1 MYQSAASMFKNKKVL
16 ILGFGREGMSTYRFL
31 RNMYPDMHLTIADK
45 NEIKLDDKNVTL
57 ICGDSYMDSLNDFD
71 IVMKSPGI
79 AFLDVDIKD
88 GTLVTCQTD
97 LFLKFAPCRKVGIT
111 GSKGKTTTSTLIYDM
126 LKEGGFDA
134 RLIGNIGVP
143 VLEDI
148 NTVTPE
154 TIAVIEMSSHQLE
167 FTTSS
172 PEVAVLTNIYEEHLD
187 HYRDG
192 FRGYVNAKLNIV
204 RRQKESDTFIYNA
217 TQGLDGLC
225 DLGKIKSHKVGVK
238 KDAPLPFAVNNEHL
252 LGEHNRQDI
261 LFALEAA
268 KHFGVDTAGGGR
280 GGGGK
285 KGKKKSTGKAERAV
299 EKFSGIE
306 HRMEKVGTFRGI
318 TFYNDCIATIPHAV
332 ECAVEA
338 LKNVDTLIF
347 GGMDRG
353 LDYSEFE
360 NYLKKSNI
368 KNLIGTPATGHKICD
383 KIEGAPSKNVYKAAN
398 LDEAVKKAYEV
409 TEKGK
414 ICLLS
419 PAASSYNCYKNFE
432 EKGKHYKKL
441 VREYGKED

>member
-57 ICGDSYMDSLNDFD
+57 ICGDSYMDRLNDFD

-148 NTVTPE
+148 NTGTPE

-204 RRQKESDTFIYNA
+204 RRQKEGDTFIYNA

-225 DLGKIKSHKVGVK
+225 
-238 KDAPLPFAVNNEHL
+238 
-252 LGEHNRQDI
+252 
-261 LFALEAA
+261 ALA
-268 KHFGVDTAGGGR
+268 
-280 GGGGK
+280 
-285 KGKKKSTGKAERAV
+285 
-299 EKFSGIE
+299 
-306 HRMEKVGTFRGI
+306 
-318 TFYNDCIATIPHAV
+318 
-332 ECAVEA
+332 
-338 LKNVDTLIF
+338 
-347 GGMDRG
+347 
-353 LDYSEFE
+353 
-360 NYLKKSNI
+360 
-368 KNLIGTPATGHKICD
+368 
-383 KIEGAPSKNVYKAAN
+383 
-398 LDEAVKKAYEV
+398 
-409 TEKGK
+409 
-414 ICLLS
+414 
-419 PAASSYNCYKNFE
+419 
-432 EKGKHYKKL
+432 
-441 VREYGKED
+441 

>member
-1 MYQSAASMFKNKKVL
+1 MFKNKKVL

-204 RRQKESDTFIYNA
+204 RRQ
-217 TQGLDGLC
+217 
-225 DLGKIKSHKVGVK
+225 
-238 KDAPLPFAVNNEHL
+238 
-252 LGEHNRQDI
+252 
-261 LFALEAA
+261 
-268 KHFGVDTAGGGR
+268 
-280 GGGGK
+280 
-285 KGKKKSTGKAERAV
+285 
-299 EKFSGIE
+299 
-306 HRMEKVGTFRGI
+306 
-318 TFYNDCIATIPHAV
+318 
-332 ECAVEA
+332 
-338 LKNVDTLIF
+338 
-347 GGMDRG
+347 
-353 LDYSEFE
+353 
-360 NYLKKSNI
+360 
-368 KNLIGTPATGHKICD
+368 
-383 KIEGAPSKNVYKAAN
+383 
-398 LDEAVKKAYEV
+398 
-409 TEKGK
+409 
-414 ICLLS
+414 
-419 PAASSYNCYKNFE
+419 
-432 EKGKHYKKL
+432 
-441 VREYGKED
+441 

>member
-1 MYQSAASMFKNKKVL
+1 MQHRGLTAFVTSA
-16 ILGFGREGMSTYRFL
+16 
-31 RNMYPDMHLTIADK
+31 
-45 NEIKLDDKNVTL
+45 
-57 ICGDSYMDSLNDFD
+57 
-71 IVMKSPGI
+71 KS
-79 AFLDVDIKD
+79 
-88 GTLVTCQTD
+88 
-97 LFLKFAPCRKVGIT
+97 
-111 GSKGKTTTSTLIYDM
+111 
-126 LKEGGFDA
+126 
-134 RLIGNIGVP
+134 N
-143 VLEDI
+143 
-148 NTVTPE
+148 
-154 TIAVIEMSSHQLE
+154 H
-167 FTTSS
+167 
-172 PEVAVLTNIYEEHLD
+172 
-187 HYRDG
+187 
-192 FRGYVNAKLNIV
+192 
-204 RRQKESDTFIYNA
+204 
-217 TQGLDGLC
+217 
-225 DLGKIKSHKVGVK
+225 HKVGVK

-268 KHFGVDTAGGGR
+268 KHFGVDTAA
-280 GGGGK
+280 
-285 KGKKKSTGKAERAV
+285 AERAV

-441 VREYGKED
+441 GP

>member
-1 MYQSAASMFKNKKVL
+1 MFKNKKVL

-45 NEIKLDDKNVTL
+45 KKIKLDDKNVTL

-204 RRQKESDTFIYNA
+204 RRQKEGDTFIYNA

-225 DLGKIKSHKVGVK
+225 DL
-238 KDAPLPFAVNNEHL
+238 A
-252 LGEHNRQDI
+252 
-261 LFALEAA
+261 
-268 KHFGVDTAGGGR
+268 
-280 GGGGK
+280 
-285 KGKKKSTGKAERAV
+285 
-299 EKFSGIE
+299 
-306 HRMEKVGTFRGI
+306 
-318 TFYNDCIATIPHAV
+318 
-332 ECAVEA
+332 
-338 LKNVDTLIF
+338 
-347 GGMDRG
+347 
-353 LDYSEFE
+353 
-360 NYLKKSNI
+360 KSNHI
-368 KNLIGTPATGHKICD
+368 R
-383 KIEGAPSKNVYKAAN
+383 SV
-398 LDEAVKKAYEV
+398 
-409 TEKGK
+409 
-414 ICLLS
+414 
-419 PAASSYNCYKNFE
+419 
-432 EKGKHYKKL
+432 
-441 VREYGKED
+441 